1 MTTRFRVV
9 VPFRDR
15 ESGATREVTIT
26 LTRAAT
32 LDCMHEAARR
42 GMHPTRDGWPPL
54 EKAIAIRS
62 ASLKLGGGQRWDEIN
77 GLWWYTYPPG
87 LEVINDKVRR
97 APELQVIG

>member
-54 EKAIAIRS
+54 ERACAIRQ
-62 ASLKLGGGQRWDEIN
+62 ASLALGGKAVWNELFGVWMIA
-77 GLWWYTYPPG
+77 YPPG
-87 LEVINDKVRR
+87 LEPVFPDVRR
-97 APELQVIG
+97 APELGVIG